1 MKGEELDPVR
11 AGTLRVTLVQ
21 QEGVCHA
28 YLTGWQNDEA
38 ALSMAIFHACEKA
51 VCGYNFEG
59 IAAGPDGNK
68 ALWFSRKH
76 KRRTNQSRS
85 SASRGDN

>member
-1 MKGEELDPVR
+1 MIGEELEPV
-11 AGTLRVTLVQ
+11 AKGTLRVTLVQ
-21 QEGVCHA
+21 QEGTCNA

-59 IAAGPDGNK
+59 ITVGPDGDK
-68 ALWFSRKH
+68 AFWFSRKH
-76 KRRTNQSRS
+76 RQRANHSRS
-85 SASRGDN
+85 SARKGDK